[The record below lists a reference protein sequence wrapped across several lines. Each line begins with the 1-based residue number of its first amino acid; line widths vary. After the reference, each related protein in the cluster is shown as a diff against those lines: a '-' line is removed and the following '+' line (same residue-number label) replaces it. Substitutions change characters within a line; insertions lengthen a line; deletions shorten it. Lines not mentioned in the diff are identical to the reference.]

1 MADRAIDLSRLG
13 FSRPSIGYILGR
25 KALNRSSKGSL
36 LIVSRTPFRLPL
48 GGGGTDLPAYYTKY
62 GGFFI
67 SGAVDKYMHIVLNDR
82 FEPGIRVSYSQTEI
96 VESPDHI
103 HHPSVREALRLLN
116 FKDRIEIVS
125 LADVPAATGL
135 GSSGSFTVGLLNA
148 LYAHQK
154 IVKTPEQIAEA
165 ACDISL
171 NRLRE
176 PSGKQDEYAASLGGL
191 RSYEID
197 RRGKVTA
204 KELRIADETLAELE
218 YGIMMFYTGIKRS
231 ASDILGKQQKKVA
244 SDGEA
249 VEKMHR
255 IKAIGLE
262 SKKSLETGDLRRF
275 GELLHEHWSVKRG
288 VARGMTTESIDS
300 WYSIAKKN
308 GAIGGKVV
316 GAGGGGFLM
325 VYCEEG
331 RHKVRTALA
340 NAGLVEY
347 RFRFDFEG
355 SKVIYNI

>member
-1 MADRAIDLSRLG
+1 
-13 FSRPSIGYILGR
+13 
-25 KALNRSSKGSL
+25 

-48 GGGGTDLPAYYTKY
+48 GGGGTDLPFYYTKY

-67 SGAVDKYMHIVLNDR
+67 SGAVDKYMHIVVNDR

-96 VESPDHI
+96 VDSPMSVR
-103 HHPSVREALRLLN
+103 HPLVREALKLLN

-148 LYAHQK
+148 LYAHQR
-154 IVKTPEQIAEA
+154 IVKTPGQIAET
-165 ACDISL
+165 ACDIAQ
-171 NRLRE
+171 NRLHE

-191 RSYEID
+191 RAYEID

-204 KELRIADETLAELE
+204 KELRIAEDTLSELE

-231 ASDILGKQQKKVA
+231 ASEILGKQQKRVTE
-244 SDGEA
+244 DDDA

-262 SKKSLETGDLRRF
+262 SKKSLERGDLRRF
-275 GELLHEHWSVKRG
+275 GELLHEHWTLKRG
-288 VARGMTTESIDS
+288 VADSITNRSIDS
-300 WYSIAKKN
+300 WYSIALKN
-308 GAIGGKVV
+308 GALGGKVV

-325 VYCEEG
+325 LYCEEG
-331 RHKVRTALA
+331 RRKVKAALQRE
-340 NAGLVEY
+340 GLVEY

>member
-1 MADRAIDLSRLG
+1 M
-13 FSRPSIGYILGR
+13 
-25 KALNRSSKGSL
+25 
-36 LIVSRTPFRLPL
+36 IVTRTPFRLPL
-48 GGGGTDLPAYYTKY
+48 GGGGTDLPAYYREH

-82 FEPGIRVSYSQTEI
+82 FDPGIRVSYSQTEI
-96 VESPDHI
+96 VDKPQSI
-103 HHPSVREALRLLN
+103 RHPLVREALKMLH

-154 IVKTPEQIAEA
+154 IVKTPEQIAEESCEIA
-165 ACDISL
+165 Q
-171 NRLRE
+171 NRLHE

-197 RRGKVTA
+197 RRGRVTA
-204 KELRIADETLAELE
+204 RELRIADDTLAELE
-218 YGIMMFYTGIKRS
+218 YGIMMFYTGITRRS
-231 ASDILGKQQKKVA
+231 RDILGKQQLRV
-244 SDGEA
+244 SQDGEA

-262 SKKSLETGDLRRF
+262 SKKCLESGDLRSF
-275 GELLHEHWSVKRG
+275 GELLHEHWTIKRG
-288 VARGMTTESIDS
+288 VTESMSSEAIDS
-300 WYSIAKKN
+300 WYSLARKN
-308 GAIGGKVV
+308 GAVGGKLV

-325 VYCEEG
+325 LYCDEG
-331 RHKVRTALA
+331 RQKVRRALRRQ
-340 NAGLVEY
+340 GLMEY
-347 RFRFDFEG
+347 RFRFDYEG